1 MPQLSGLDTMHLDQ
15 LDPRDGLTARQEGD
29 HRRALRHYIEWQ
41 GRDLPALAYE
51 VCLYLADCFGRGDR
65 APLIVTLT
73 ALSEWHKE
81 NDFPDPTQCPAVVEL
96 ARQVR
101 FRSPR
106 RFPSIFP
113 PPPSIRD
120 VLYLAEALQHRCS
133 PRAPRYANSRVDSVK
148 STLPS
153 ELVAC
158 RNRAILL
165 IGFWFG
171 LTIAEVCR
179 LRRKNVKITSNY
191 LKITISPGRGRARYS
206 FQIGRLPLL
215 CPLAALEDWLNYPCN
230 TQDYLF
236 PRTTWKALPGPV
248 SLQRVQDS
256 FKKLMATSDGW
267 TTSDLPL
274 RYSLYFF
281 LVENGWFRSKILKH
295 LPFYGSDSSK
305 RRLDRTWRNPYSHQR
320 PSTIPRAIL
329 SAIASKFEKSIYK
342 TA

>member
-1 MPQLSGLDTMHLDQ
+1 MHLDQ
-15 LDPRDGLTARQEGD
+15 VELSGGLTARQEAER
-29 HRRALRHYIEWQ
+29 RRALRRYIEWQ

-81 NDFPDPTQCPAVVEL
+81 NDFPDPTQCPSVVDL
-96 ARQVR
+96 VQQVR
-101 FRSPR
+101 FRLPR
-106 RFPSIFP
+106 RSPSIFQ
-113 PPPSIRD
+113 PPPSIMD
-120 VLYLAEALQHRCS
+120 VQYLAEAHQHRFS
-133 PRAPRYANSRVDSVK
+133 PRAPQYINLCEDSIK
-148 STLPS
+148 STPLF

-171 LTIAEVCR
+171 LTIGEVCR

-191 LKITISPGRGRARYS
+191 LEITISPGRGRARYS

-256 FKKLMATSDGW
+256 FKKLLVTSDGW
-267 TTSDLPL
+267 TTSGLQL

-281 LVENGWFRSKILKH
+281 LAENGWSRSKILKH
-295 LPFYGSDSSK
+295 LPFYGSDASK
-305 RRLDRTWRNPYSHQR
+305 RRLDRTWRNTYSHQR
-320 PSTIPRAIL
+320 PSTIPPAIL
-329 SAIASKFEKSIYK
+329 SAIVSKFEKSIYK